1 MVSYG
6 AASLAVALLLAW
18 GAVLFVLHVVT
29 ASRPEG
35 ELVPLDDLLEEE
47 DRK

>member
-6 AASLAVALLLAW
+6 AASLVVALLLAY
-18 GAVLFVLHVVT
+18 GAVLFALHVVT
-29 ASRPEG
+29 TSRSEG